1 VLKIGNNTTIESAK
15 KAKVARIQNS
25 YIALNQTDNVI
36 LRYVVALVVLMILL
50 FWGECGLGVCEEKV
64 G

>member
-1 VLKIGNNTTIESAK
+1 MLKIGNNTTIESAK

-36 LRYVVALVVLMILL
+36 LKYVVVVCPVSMI
-50 FWGECGLGVCEEKV
+50 FGGCGLGVWGEKV